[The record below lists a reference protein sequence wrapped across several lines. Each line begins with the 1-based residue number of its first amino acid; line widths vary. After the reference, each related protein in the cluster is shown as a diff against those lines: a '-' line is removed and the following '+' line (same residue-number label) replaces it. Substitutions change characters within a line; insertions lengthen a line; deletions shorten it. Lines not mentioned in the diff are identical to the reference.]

1 MYGVKNV
8 FFVFISSW
16 VCNEEIFKENV
27 ILMFLVN
34 FFLELINLCK
44 IIFFFLKFER
54 IINYIE
60 MYLFVFIYKII
71 IVVDLYF

>member
-44 IIFFFLKFER
+44 II
-54 IINYIE
+54 
-60 MYLFVFIYKII
+60 
-71 IVVDLYF
+71 LY